1 MSNENNTVNIEDNVI
16 YFYYVN
22 GEKFWTPNPTF
33 AQSRSNT
40 YGDGKVYVQK
50 VG

>member
-1 MSNENNTVNIEDNVI
+1 MSNENKTVNEEDNVI
-16 YFYYVN
+16 YSYYVN
-22 GEKFWTPNPTF
+22 GEKFWTPNPIF

-40 YGDGKVYVQK
+40 YGDGNVYVEK